1 MDNGWAGGM
10 VRGFKGEVRMR
21 RLVVGLSVVAVLGAG
36 ACEQAEAPAD
46 APVTADASAPS
57 PGQTMAETFGNC
69 EWGEVTGSGLSIWSY
84 ACGAGAGNVRLVAD
98 DSLPGFA
105 VESTGEGEAAR
116 RPAIM
121 IFKKAGDAPID
132 SLVEAVR
139 AKSPGPHS
147 ATCTL
152 QPVTVEGVAPG
163 SYGFEPTG
171 AAKVAW
177 DAFASGDGEAEPVD
191 APCGAM
197 GPQMAGDRSFR
208 VVEGDPTTVVFIEY
222 GSEIQ
227 IFDPATLRPAA

>member
-1 MDNGWAGGM
+1 
-10 VRGFKGEVRMR
+10 MR

-36 ACEQAEAPAD
+36 ACQQAEAPAD
-46 APVTADASAPS
+46 APAAEAASAPQ

-84 ACGAGAGNVRLVAD
+84 ACGPEAGNVRLVAD

-105 VESTGEGEAAR
+105 IESTGEGEAAR

-121 IFKKAGDAPID
+121 IFKKAADASVESI
-132 SLVEAVR
+132 VEAVR

-152 QPVTVEGVAPG
+152 QPVTFEGAVPG
-163 SYGFEPTG
+163 SFGFEPTG
-171 AAKVAW
+171 AVKAAW
-177 DAFASGDGEAEPVD
+177 DAFASGDGEAEPVEP
-191 APCGAM
+191 PCGDL

-227 IFDPATLRPAA
+227 IFDPATLRPAT